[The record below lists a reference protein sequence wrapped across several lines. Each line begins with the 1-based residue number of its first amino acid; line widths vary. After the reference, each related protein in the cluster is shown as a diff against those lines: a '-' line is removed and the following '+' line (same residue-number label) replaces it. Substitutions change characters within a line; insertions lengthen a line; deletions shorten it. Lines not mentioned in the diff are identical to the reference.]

1 MSSFTIF
8 RVADGRIR
16 ALVTCPEKAIR
27 QQIGDGEEAIEGHPS
42 EVGCLYVRRAGEGW
56 EFDDGRLPEPPEGE
70 GAQWDESAL
79 KWSTRIQRSEEARA
93 RRQAALAASDW
104 TQMPD
109 VEMGPAQAAAWRAYR
124 KALRDV
130 TDQPGFPDSIQWPEP
145 PTERPGEQS
154 NHNENLGK
162 K

>member
-42 EVGCLYVRRAGEGW
+42 EAGCLYVRLTVEGW
-56 EFDDGRLPEPPEGE
+56 EFDDGRLPDPPEGE
-70 GAQWDESAL
+70 GAQWDESTL
-79 KWSTRIQRSEEARA
+79 KWSTRPQRAEEARA
-93 RRQAALAASDW
+93 RRQNALAASDW

-109 VEMGPAQAAAWRAYR
+109 VEMSAAQAAAWRAYR

-130 TDQPGFPDSIQWPEP
+130 TDQPGFPDSIQWPET
-145 PTERPGEQS
+145 PTERTDEQAS
-154 NHNENLGK
+154 HNEQLGK